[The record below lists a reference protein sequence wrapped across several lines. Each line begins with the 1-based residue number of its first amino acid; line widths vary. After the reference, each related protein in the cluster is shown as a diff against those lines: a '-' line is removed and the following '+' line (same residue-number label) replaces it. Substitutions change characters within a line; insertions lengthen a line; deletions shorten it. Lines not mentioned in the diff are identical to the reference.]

1 MNLTKKIF
9 SIVCLTISTFLLI
22 YVFYRSEIHW
32 NGTRR
37 DYYFIYYL
45 ISSAL
50 VLSSIITFY
59 INEKIK
65 TYLIITLSSVVFSLY
80 AFEGHLTMGKGLYKK
95 AKLYKQQTGKD
106 YDTRTDWEIYNDL
119 KKEDENIVSDIPP
132 KLHLAQEG
140 KFKLFPFSG
149 ISNSKT
155 IQCNENGYYAIYQSD
170 RYGFKNPDSEWDK
183 KEIEYLLIG
192 DSMTHGECVNL
203 PNDIASVLR
212 TLSKKSALNLG
223 YNANGPLIEYATL
236 REYLKPN
243 VKNVLWFYFE
253 DNDTSD
259 LDDEL
264 NSLILNSYL
273 KNLNFTQ
280 NLIFKQNEIDE
291 LGIKKIERARE
302 KIEKRNNLTFKLLK
316 FIKIFNLRKS
326 IYMSINEPQPQPQ
339 PQFKEILKL
348 AKELS
353 TKNNSNFYFVYLT
366 GYHRYKTTYHHK
378 SYNKVKKII
387 EELNI
392 PFIDIHKEVFE
403 KESNPLKLFPFE
415 LSGHY
420 NVEGFRKVAEAIHK
434 FISK

>member
-65 TYLIITLSSVVFSLY
+65 TYLIIILSSVVFSLY
-80 AFEGHLTMGKGLYKK
+80 AFEWHLTMGKGLYKK

-132 KLHLAQEG
+132 KSHLAQEG
-140 KFKLFPFSG
+140 KLFPFSG

-223 YNANGPLIEYATL
+223 YNANEPLIEYATL

-253 DNDTSD
+253 GNDTSD
-259 LDDEL
+259 LDSEL

-326 IYMSINEPQPQPQ
+326 IYMSIYEPQLQPQ

-366 GYHRYKTTYHHK
+366 GYHRYKTTYHHN